1 MEVFFMQK
9 LERNIAMTFRV
20 TEKERDMIRRR
31 QAQTGIQNMRAYLLK
46 MAIGGEVL
54 RVELESVLEM
64 NRLLSNISNNI
75 NQIAKRA
82 NETGRVYNKD
92 MDEIKK
98 RQDEI
103 YAQQREIL
111 RRLDAVLVALQK
123 RR

>member
-1 MEVFFMQK
+1 MQK

-31 QAQTGIQNMRAYLLK
+31 QSQTGIQNMRAYLLK
-46 MAIGGEVL
+46 MAIDGEVIH
-54 RVELESVLEM
+54 VELESVREM

-82 NETGRVYNKD
+82 NETGRIYGEEMN
-92 MDEIKK
+92 EIRK

-103 YAQQREIL
+103 YVQQREIL
-111 RRLDAVLVALQK
+111 RCLDAVLAALKKQ
-123 RR
+123 R